1 MKRFD
6 VLKAS
11 CLLLGCTVALMPS
24 VTVAQSIGGGGGDQR
39 DPFNRASSGDASGL
53 MQLINQSQLN
63 GRNDPNYLNTQRDQL
78 DSATAAFRD
87 RQAQAYRDRQKKNQN
102 VTPAIRPES
111 TPAVGGV
118 K

>member
-1 MKRFD
+1 MKISD

-24 VTVAQSIGGGGGDQR
+24 VTVAQSIGGGDQR
-39 DPFNRASSGDASGL
+39 DPFNRASNGDTSGL

-78 DSATAAFRD
+78 DSATEAFRD
-87 RQAQAYRDRQKKNQN
+87 RQAQAYRDRQKKNN
-102 VTPAIRPES
+102 NPAPTVRPES